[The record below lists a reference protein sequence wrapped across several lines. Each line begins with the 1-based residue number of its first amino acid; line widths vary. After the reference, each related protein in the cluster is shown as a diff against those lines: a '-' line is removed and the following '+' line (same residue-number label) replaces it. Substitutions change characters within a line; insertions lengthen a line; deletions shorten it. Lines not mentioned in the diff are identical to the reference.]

1 MDLAVVGRST
11 LEFRFPP
18 SSLYPYETPTFF
30 FKNENIPPKYR
41 YFVPSSF
48 SSFICLLM
56 FLFYRRKVMEKMAE
70 ECQNLL
76 GSAMIYSLT
85 LWLTSNIA
93 AINMNEPVYSP
104 LLMVLLFLCFI
115 VFCLFSYF
123 FALSRSPSFSL
134 SINFNSNFIYFFVT
148 FPTFSPPSLLPPLRL
163 FLSPF

>member
-1 MDLAVVGRST
+1 MDLAMVGRST

-41 YFVPSSF
+41 YFVPPSF
-48 SSFICLLM
+48 SSFICLLI

-93 AINMNEPVYSP
+93 AIDMNEPVYSP
-104 LLMVLLFLCFI
+104 LLMVLLFFCFI
-115 VFCLFSYF
+115 ILYYFVFFLTFLY
-123 FALSRSPSFSL
+123 PSL
-134 SINFNSNFIYFFVT
+134 
-148 FPTFSPPSLLPPLRL
+148 PLPPSLSQSISTYLSIL
-163 FLSPF
+163 FIFC